1 MKKEKEFQE
10 EVQELNRKIEV
21 MEDDIKKERKLQEV
35 EILERNTLFD
45 ARQGDMKAKRE
56 KLLKEQREEEDAFSK
71 MYSVQELHENTKK
84 EHTEKQKSRLDRI
97 SERQKI
103 AFNNYSS
110 TLSKIKDDTEEKI
123 FKYNTQLDEKL
134 FYENLDKQ
142 NKIEAK
148 KIETQNNFIE
158 YEKMKHM
165 RKIKEREE
173 IMLER
178 EQHINKVKDVNDELK
193 QKKEASKAAQNKLNK
208 FWSKQV
214 KDIEDRRR
222 NEINDAKH
230 RLSVTLSG

>member
-1 MKKEKEFQE
+1 
-10 EVQELNRKIEV
+10 

-35 EILERNTLFD
+35 EKLERKTLFD
-45 ARQGDMKAKRE
+45 TRQGDMKAKRE
-56 KLLKEQREEEDAFSK
+56 KLLKEQREEEDAFTK
-71 MYSVQELHENTKK
+71 MYSVQKLHENTKK
-84 EHTEKQKSRLDRI
+84 EHIEKQKSRLDRI
-97 SERQKI
+97 SERQNI

-123 FKYNTQLDEKL
+123 LKYNTQLDEKL
-134 FYENLDKQ
+134 FYENIERQ

-222 NEINDAKH
+222 NEIYDAKH
-230 RLSVTLSG
+230 RLSVTLRG